1 MFLELSNLQKMVL
14 LKVKSCLLSLNCN
27 ILPCLKTLLEVNW
40 IMLYWSS
47 DPISPSC
54 QPPSKPTNELL
65 QVRGRKRLANI
76 SRFFQKPS
84 GIDRETSQG
93 CVSSPRLFPPSCE
106 DSLRWKHTFYTS
118 LFHCLLSL
126 EHSIDFE
133 ITDNKQNG
141 FNWSYNENSIND
153 FH

>member
-1 MFLELSNLQKMVL
+1 MFFELSNLQKMVI

-27 ILPCLKTLLEVNW
+27 ILPCLKTLFEANW

-54 QPPSKPTNELL
+54 QPHPPSKPTNELL
-65 QVRGRKRLANI
+65 RVRGRKGLANI

-84 GIDRETSQG
+84 GINRESSQG

-106 DSLRWKHTFYTS
+106 DSLRWKHKS
-118 LFHCLLSL
+118 WRVLFILLYF
-126 EHSIDFE
+126 IV
-133 ITDNKQNG
+133 
-141 FNWSYNENSIND
+141 YYP
-153 FH
+153 